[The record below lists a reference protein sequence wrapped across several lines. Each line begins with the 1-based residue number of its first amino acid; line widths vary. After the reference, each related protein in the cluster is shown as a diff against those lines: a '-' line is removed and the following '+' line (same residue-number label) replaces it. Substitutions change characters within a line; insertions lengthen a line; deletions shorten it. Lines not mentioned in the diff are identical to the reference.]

1 MESEDGGTVWG
12 QEVTAQLGRGE
23 NRVGW
28 GREGTETLRAPAG
41 CETEWEAKN
50 ESGAC

>member
-1 MESEDGGTVWG
+1 M
-12 QEVTAQLGRGE
+12 VTAQLGRGE
-23 NRVGW
+23 DGGVGSR
-28 GREGTETLRAPAG
+28 GREDKETLRALPG